1 LDDFISR
8 DIPKMEVMMQKYNIY
23 ARDIDTKYSFLDER
37 FMSRYMR
44 DEKFRALLEM
54 PVLQKVNPEVT
65 MKFLNR
71 FDLSFD
77 SFY

>member
-1 LDDFISR
+1 
-8 DIPKMEVMMQKYNIY
+8 MEVMMQKYNIY

>member
-1 LDDFISR
+1 MDDFISR